1 MIIPIQTN
9 TASLNIKSLAIDTNI
24 LLWTF
29 YGKISYTQ
37 SYQKKSYPSFVAK
50 LIENKSCK
58 LYTTLYN
65 ICELFNIIEKNEY
78 DLYLESNG
86 LSSDI
91 FSKKQY
97 RDLSDERQKV
107 QSALQLIYSQINN
120 CIEIEEFNIN
130 NTFIGEYRDNF
141 IEHKYDVF
149 DFALIDFC
157 NKNKIE
163 FILTDDSDFGGNNK
177 YINQIN
183 IITANKK
190 LK

>member
-9 TASLNIKSLAIDTNI
+9 TASLNIKSLAIDTNV

-37 SYQKKSYPSFVAK
+37 SYQKNFYPSFVAK

-65 ICELFNIIEKNEY
+65 ICELFNIVEKNEY

-97 RDLSDERQKV
+97 RELPNERQKV

-120 CIEIEEFNIN
+120 CIEIDEFNID

-149 DFALIDFC
+149 DFALIEFC
-157 NKNKIE
+157 NKNKIA
-163 FILTDDSDFGGNNK
+163 FILTDDSDFGVSNK

-190 LK
+190 IK